1 MSIESVPPQSK
12 LILSQILFWF
22 DHIQSKLFN
31 LTFDVFGF
39 SLIELRIDSLTD
51 GFFFL
56 IHRLFILELYIKCR
70 SRKTIKDGPSFG
82 YTFKHTIARFRR
94 SELK

>member
-1 MSIESVPPQSK
+1 MLFNTVHKLCERERAVVMSIESVPPQSK

-39 SLIELRIDSLTD
+39 SLIELRIDRWI
-51 GFFFL
+51 FL
-56 IHRLFILELYIKCR
+56 PD
-70 SRKTIKDGPSFG
+70 S
-82 YTFKHTIARFRR
+82 
-94 SELK
+94 